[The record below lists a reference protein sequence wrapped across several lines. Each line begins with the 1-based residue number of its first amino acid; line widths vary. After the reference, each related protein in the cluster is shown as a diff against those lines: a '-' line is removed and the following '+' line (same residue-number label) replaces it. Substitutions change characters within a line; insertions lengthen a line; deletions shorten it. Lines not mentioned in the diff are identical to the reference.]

1 MMTIVERE
9 DSIREEIIIIFF
21 FFYETFAFIRKH
33 NSTKHYLQCKTHY
46 ATRLTE

>member
-1 MMTIVERE
+1 MITIVERE
-9 DSIREEIIIIFF
+9 DSILKEIIKFF

-33 NSTKHYLQCKTHY
+33 NSTKHYLQCKTRY